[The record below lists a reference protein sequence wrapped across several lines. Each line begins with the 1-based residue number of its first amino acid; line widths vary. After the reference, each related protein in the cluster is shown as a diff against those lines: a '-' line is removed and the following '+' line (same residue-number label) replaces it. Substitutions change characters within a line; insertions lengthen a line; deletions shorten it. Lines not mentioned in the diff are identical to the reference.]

1 MILEA
6 IDIRK
11 GYTSDEVH
19 PFVVLIVFF
28 KKNYKI
34 RTGAGAAY

>member
-11 GYTSDEVH
+11 GYTSDEVY
-19 PFVVLIVFF
+19 PFVLLIVL
-28 KKNYKI
+28 
-34 RTGAGAAY
+34 